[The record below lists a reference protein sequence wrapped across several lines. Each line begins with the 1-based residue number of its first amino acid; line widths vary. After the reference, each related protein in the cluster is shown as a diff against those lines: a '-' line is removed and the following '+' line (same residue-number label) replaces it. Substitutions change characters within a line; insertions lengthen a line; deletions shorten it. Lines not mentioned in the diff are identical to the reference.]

1 MVNVVETEIKKEEVN
16 MPGGDRTGPAGMGPM
31 TGRRMGLCAGNEQN
45 GNSYG
50 FGRGFVRGF
59 RGNQRGGRGFSFSRH
74 RNAFNKPMADSE
86 SQKKVIENELDA
98 LKRQISFLQAGL
110 ERLSK

>member
-1 MVNVVETEIKKEEVN
+1 

-31 TGRRMGLCAGNEQN
+31 TGRRMGLCAGNEQS

-50 FGRGFVRGF
+50 FGRGFARGF